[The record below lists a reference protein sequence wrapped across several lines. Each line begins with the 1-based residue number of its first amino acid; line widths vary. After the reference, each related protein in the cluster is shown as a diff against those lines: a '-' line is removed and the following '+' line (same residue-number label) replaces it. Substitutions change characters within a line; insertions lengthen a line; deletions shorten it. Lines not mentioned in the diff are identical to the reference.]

1 MALYYELPIYKDTY
15 DLILK
20 LYQYTKEF
28 PREYKFTIGQDIKRD
43 SLVLVRGIY
52 RANKARDK
60 TKFLDEL
67 LDDFELV
74 KFQVRF
80 MF

>member
-60 TKFLDEL
+60 TTFLDEL